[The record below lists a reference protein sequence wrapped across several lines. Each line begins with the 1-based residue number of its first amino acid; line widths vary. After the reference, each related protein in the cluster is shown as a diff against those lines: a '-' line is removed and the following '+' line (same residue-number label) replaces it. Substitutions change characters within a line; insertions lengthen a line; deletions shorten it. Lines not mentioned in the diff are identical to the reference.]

1 MLTEKKKQYDEA
13 VIYIIDSSAVLSGKP
28 LPLDQEQC
36 WTAEEISNEFSVGGS
51 SYRMFQYLRE
61 KGLSLH
67 HPTEES
73 KKMIHDTIKR
83 MGEGFRLSSAD
94 QAILALAVDV
104 RNVEKKKAIIL
115 TDDYSIQNIASVLNI
130 AFQPILQTGITKTF
144 KWIRRCRGCGRI
156 LSNDESDCKI
166 CGSPARFV
174 VDKQITQK
182 HKK

>member
-1 MLTEKKKQYDEA
+1 LTERKKQYDES

-28 LPLDQEQC
+28 LPLDQQQC

-67 HPTEES
+67 RPTEES
-73 KKMIHDTIKR
+73 KKIVNATIKQ
-83 MGEGFRLSSAD
+83 MGESLRLSSAD

-104 RNVEKKKAIIL
+104 MHTEKKKAIIL
-115 TDDYSIQNIASVLNI
+115 TDDYSIQNLASVLNI
-130 AFQPILQTGITKTF
+130 TFQTVSQTGITKTF
-144 KWIRRCRGCGRI
+144 KWTRRCSGCGRK
-156 LSNDESDCKI
+156 LKNDESDCKI

-174 VDKQITQK
+174 VDKQVKQK
-182 HKK
+182 YKK